1 MKNAEI
7 YLELDMLL
15 TNLCAEDRI
24 SETQHN
30 QWRYLLAEM
39 YAEVRD

>member
-1 MKNAEI
+1 MNHARI

-39 YAEVRD
+39 YKRVRD